1 MEQPATFNLQPATG
15 LALRLANWLLTGR
28 SEPASKFM
36 AGVALNGRGYR
47 SQWNDPTPHDAAEFG
62 RCAQLLQAVPEVR
75 ATFPV
80 LRETNA
86 VWRVYV
92 DRWDE
97 LTMLWRVG
105 DFNATTSRLRELR
118 KQARI
123 STEGNGVNEG
133 GEATDHQ
140 AVSHRG
146 QPAQNP
152 QPSKTS
158 QPSELT
164 PALL

>member
-1 MEQPATFNLQPATG
+1 MVTPSTIASGADTFAF
-15 LALRLANWLLTGR
+15 RIANWLLLGR
-28 SEPASKFM
+28 SEPSSKFM

-75 ATFPV
+75 ETFPV

-86 VWRVYV
+86 VWRAYV

-97 LTMLWRVG
+97 LTSLWRVG
-105 DFNATTSRLRELR
+105 DFNATTARLRELR
-118 KQARI
+118 AAAKA
-123 STEGNGVNEG
+123 GNGLDGDSVS
-133 GEATDHQ
+133 APRADH
-140 AVSHRG
+140 SSL
-146 QPAQNP
+146 P
-152 QPSKTS
+152 QPSAQNHQRSETS